1 MIKKV
6 LITLGSILVILILS
20 AGVYFM
26 MMKSVINKMTPL
38 NTGMVTAN
46 IYAIQDD
53 YVNVYLIRSDSGYI
67 LIDAGKDQDA
77 IKAGLDELMIDA
89 SEIIAIFL
97 THSDADHVAAI
108 PISPGARLYLSKHEE
123 QMINGE
129 TSRFFIF
136 GNNLNSKNYNLLED
150 SQVIQFPGLT
160 IKAIHTPGHT
170 PGAMCYLANEK
181 YLFTGDIL
189 KLENGKVEEFHH
201 FINMDTETDILS
213 INKISQLKEV
223 EYIFTAHYGFSEDVT
238 NAFADWGR

>member
-6 LITLGSILVILILS
+6 LITLGSILVILILL

-26 MMKSVINKMTPL
+26 MMKSVIDKMTPVK
-38 NTGMVTAN
+38 TGLVTDN

-67 LIDAGKDQDA
+67 LIDGGKDQEA
-77 IKAGLDELMIDA
+77 IKEGLDELKIDA
-89 SEIIAIFL
+89 SQITAIFL

-108 PISPGARLYLSKHEE
+108 PLSPRAGLYISKHEE
-123 QMINGE
+123 QMINGK

-136 GNNLNSKNYNLLED
+136 GNNLESKNYNLLED
-150 SQVIQFPGLT
+150 SQIVQFPGLT
-160 IKAIHTPGHT
+160 LKAIHTPGHT
-170 PGAMCYLANEK
+170 PGAMCYLANGK

-189 KLENGKVEEFHH
+189 KLNSGKVEEFHH

-213 INKISQLKEV
+213 INKISQLQEV
-223 EYIFTAHYGFSEDVT
+223 EYIFTAHYGFSEDFT
-238 NAFADWGR
+238 SAFADWDR